1 MWSRGKKRSKL
12 GKFLDKNG
20 YTQTELGELT
30 KLNKSTISKLC
41 TDASYVPSGN
51 TIKKVMKALR
61 MLDSNLKPD
70 DFFDI
75 WKGPVC
81 EPLPIILGI

>member
-1 MWSRGKKRSKL
+1 
-12 GKFLDKNG
+12 
-20 YTQTELGELT
+20 
-30 KLNKSTISKLC
+30 
-41 TDASYVPSGN
+41 
-51 TIKKVMKALR
+51 MKALR

-81 EPLPIILGI
+81 MPLPIIPDI